1 MKILVTGAS
10 GQLGREV
17 VPRLV
22 KRGDTLTLI
31 ARDVEKTKKL
41 FPDMDVIRGD
51 IVEKMLGINEDEA
64 MCRKFDAL
72 YHLAA
77 DINLGT
83 KQEDRVWM
91 TNYEGTLN
99 VIDFCKRYNVLRL
112 FYVGTA
118 YTLARNPYETSKKA
132 AEKAVDAQDW
142 LFKTVFKPGVI
153 IPCMDSAIKPS
164 MGALYQ
170 FARGICM
177 VHERAEVVRRA
188 IEGTLRLPILTPQFR
203 LKGNPEGH
211 INLVPVDVVAD
222 FIASHKLAGKF
233 WLTHPNPPT
242 VGDICKWIG
251 EAMYVDVE
259 IRAEEFKKSAI
270 EALFNR
276 LAKPFLV
283 YLEGN
288 DFPSD
293 LTAEY
298 DKEKKLRI
306 SMCPEITREFI
317 KESVAHSVIS

>member
-31 ARDVEKTKKL
+31 ARDVDKTKKL
-41 FPDMDVIRGD
+41 FPDMDVIHGD
-51 IVEKMLGINEDEA
+51 IVEKVLGIDADQA

-83 KQEDRVWM
+83 KQQERIWQ

-118 YTLARNPYETSKKA
+118 YTIGRNPYEVSKKA
-132 AEKAVDAQDW
+132 AEKAVDAQNW

-153 IPCMDSAIKPS
+153 IPCMDIVKPS

-170 FARGICM
+170 FAWGICT
-177 VHERAEVVRRA
+177 VHERAEIVRRA
-188 IEGTLRLPILTPQFR
+188 IEGTLRLPVLVPHFR
-203 LKGNPEGH
+203 VKGNPDGH

-222 FIASHKLAGKF
+222 FIAKQELAGKF

-242 VGDICKWIG
+242 IQEVLNWMG
-251 EAMYVDVE
+251 EAMYVDITVVP
-259 IRAEEFKKSAI
+259 EEFKKSAI
-270 EALFNR
+270 EAVFTR
-276 LAKPFLV
+276 MAKPFLP

-293 LTAEY
+293 LTA
-298 DKEKKLRI
+298 
-306 SMCPEITREFI
+306 CPEINHLFI
-317 KESVAHSVIS
+317 TGSVAQSVIT